1 MLAITANR
9 LDNGRVV
16 YRTALGTWSSDLT
29 EAVTFETAAEAAE
42 TLAEAQGEEG
52 IVVDPYTMDVEAGAP
67 GGKKRIRESI
77 RQSGPT
83 ASTVLELSAQ

>member
-42 TLAEAQGEEG
+42 TLA
-52 IVVDPYTMDVEAGAP
+52 
-67 GGKKRIRESI
+67 
-77 RQSGPT
+77 
-83 ASTVLELSAQ
+83 